1 MEENK
6 KDAVEA
12 EALVAK
18 TPPKATSKKK
28 RPMSKTKKK
37 LLIAIVS
44 VALVLAVLAGV
55 LIVRGVIKNRPPEL
69 EEIRARLEQVIT
81 DSAAVND
88 MFWGEGL
95 ETYPRIYSEGFSF
108 KDVYGVGEDTQERNI
123 SGFVFENADGR
134 TIVAYHPWMYF
145 IPKGEKNGIYYDF
158 EHDTI
163 LNGKPDDDSYYRF
176 AVRTDKPLDGQA
188 QNEYLA
194 QNLGGGYCYYD
205 LAEFDLN
212 AVFFYTE
219 KDEKKY
225 DYVRTDTGYLST
237 DDMKAAAEKVYS
249 GDYLTSLYE
258 SMFTGVT
265 TGSAILY
272 ARYYD
277 YEDVENGTVSLVKY
291 NGDKGYDLTE
301 WVYDFSTMK
310 MVEESN
316 AKFVTVEVERTDAKD
331 AARRETAK
339 LYFALENGEWYL
351 DSPSF

>member
-1 MEENK
+1 MKEK
-6 KDAVEA
+6 KRPETSEAALEQRTEKPLAV
-12 EALVAK
+12 
-18 TPPKATSKKK
+18 PKKKK
-28 RPMSKTKKK
+28 RPMSKNKKK
-37 LLIAIVS
+37 LLIAIIS
-44 VALVLAVLAGV
+44 VALVLAILAGV
-55 LIVRGVIKNRPPEL
+55 LIVRGVIKRRPPKL
-69 EEIRARLEQVIT
+69 EDVRARLEQVIT

-95 ETYPRIYSEGFSF
+95 AVFPRIYEEVVPY
-108 KDVYGVGEDTQERNI
+108 KVQ
-123 SGFVFENADGR
+123 
-134 TIVAYHPWMYF
+134 VAYRD
-145 IPKGEKNGIYYDF
+145 KGEMTVYTNYRYTNETDGSVILRYRYWVTVTEDGGGITYYDV
-158 EHDTI
+158 EKKTVME
-163 LNGKPDDDSYYRF
+163 GKPASPNDFRYVQR
-176 AVRTDKPLDGQA
+176 
-188 QNEYLA
+188 
-194 QNLGGGYCYYD
+194 
-205 LAEFDLN
+205 
-212 AVFFYTE
+212 YTE
-219 KDEKKY
+219 KKGDDFIHCDTEKGYYYYRLEAFDPNKIFIYSAADQEHY

-237 DDMKAAAEKVYS
+237 DDMKVAAEKVYS
-249 GDYLTSLYE
+249 KDYLNSLYE

-277 YEDVENGTVSLVKY
+277 YEDNENGTVSLVKY

-316 AKFVTVEVERTDAKD
+316 STFLTIEVERTDAKD